1 MPDIINFRINIRIK
15 SMFSITYCKKKCVI
29 KSTVGVL
36 YNTIYFTS
44 ELQSERIESATKP
57 ESVKL
62 LLHYHFYLISDHF
75 YSISLI
81 YILIYLILE
90 HL

>member
-1 MPDIINFRINIRIK
+1 MPDIINLRINIRMK
-15 SMFSITYCKKKCVI
+15 SMLSITHCKKKCI
-29 KSTVGVL
+29 TKSTVGVL

-44 ELQSERIESATKP
+44 ELQSEGKESVTKP

-62 LLHYHFYLISDHF
+62 LLHYHFYLISGHF

-81 YILIYLILE
+81 YVLIYLILE